1 MIHELGAVLRDVLK
15 KDAGL
20 FVWTL
25 VLMIV
30 SSLLQGVTILTLI
43 PILGILNIGGAST
56 DATLPF
62 GLSLAAAKLNEQPLL
77 IRLILVLGFFFVIML
92 VQAAAHRKM
101 RVQCMQLASNF
112 TADMREEYYNC
123 LMDTPWESYI
133 TGSQARHMDAMVNEI
148 PRLTTTVNYFLCML
162 TNIATALVELAV
174 AFAMSVPL
182 SIFVIC
188 AGGIFFIFF
197 RPFTKR
203 SKVIGNRLTAQYD
216 KFTAEMKT
224 QLAGFK
230 EIRSYGIEEEEA
242 KRFDMA
248 SRDLEHTMVMSAD
261 NVARPRMLSTIGE
274 AVLISVIFFGAVYF
288 LEIETSH
295 LVIVLYVFMRIWP
308 LLPSTQEYI
317 MGIRETLPAY
327 RVMEDVRRRSSGMR
341 SDERKSTDG
350 EFGAALPEGIALTF
364 DRVSFSYAGAS
375 ENALEDVTFEIKK
388 NTITALTGPSGAGK
402 STAVDLILGFLSP
415 GSGEVKIAVTKDKI
429 CYVPQNPMILNA
441 GVRENIARFHP
452 GISDDKI
459 IRALKKSGAWDFLVR
474 KADGEVLPL
483 DLRMGDDGAMF
494 SGGEVQR
501 IVLARALAGDPEL
514 LILDEATSALDF
526 ENEKLIADVLARL
539 RDHVTVILIAHR
551 VSTIQT
557 ADDILVIADGHLS
570 ESGTADEL
578 LSDPD
583 SYLRRMKDG

>member
-1 MIHELGAVLRDVLK
+1 
-15 KDAGL
+15 
-20 FVWTL
+20 
-25 VLMIV
+25 
-30 SSLLQGVTILTLI
+30 
-43 PILGILNIGGAST
+43 
-56 DATLPF
+56 
-62 GLSLAAAKLNEQPLL
+62 
-77 IRLILVLGFFFVIML
+77 
-92 VQAAAHRKM
+92 
-101 RVQCMQLASNF
+101 
-112 TADMREEYYNC
+112 
-123 LMDTPWESYI
+123 
-133 TGSQARHMDAMVNEI
+133 
-148 PRLTTTVNYFLCML
+148 
-162 TNIATALVELAV
+162 
-174 AFAMSVPL
+174 
-182 SIFVIC
+182 
-188 AGGIFFIFF
+188 
-197 RPFTKR
+197 
-203 SKVIGNRLTAQYD
+203 
-216 KFTAEMKT
+216 
-224 QLAGFK
+224 
-230 EIRSYGIEEEEA
+230 
-242 KRFDMA
+242 
-248 SRDLEHTMVMSAD
+248 
-261 NVARPRMLSTIGE
+261 
-274 AVLISVIFFGAVYF
+274 
-288 LEIETSH
+288 
-295 LVIVLYVFMRIWP
+295 
-308 LLPSTQEYI
+308 

-327 RVMEDVRRRSSGMR
+327 RVMEDVRRRSAGMR
-341 SDERKSTDG
+341 SDDRKSTDG

-364 DRVSFSYAGAS
+364 DCVSFSYAGAS

-415 GSGEVKIAVTKDKI
+415 GLGEVKIAVTKDKI

>member
-43 PILGILNIGGAST
+43 PILGILNIGGASS

-162 TNIATALVELAV
+162 TNIATALVELTV

-317 MGIRETLPAY
+317 MGIRETL
-327 RVMEDVRRRSSGMR
+327 
-341 SDERKSTDG
+341 DG

-364 DRVSFSYAGAS
+364 DHVSFSYAGAS

-415 GSGEVKIAVTKDKI
+415 GLGEVKIAVTKDKI

>member
-162 TNIATALVELAV
+162 TNIATALVELTV

-248 SRDLEHTMVMSAD
+248 S
-261 NVARPRMLSTIGE
+261 
-274 AVLISVIFFGAVYF
+274 
-288 LEIETSH
+288 
-295 LVIVLYVFMRIWP
+295 
-308 LLPSTQEYI
+308 
-317 MGIRETLPAY
+317 
-327 RVMEDVRRRSSGMR
+327 
-341 SDERKSTDG
+341 
-350 EFGAALPEGIALTF
+350 
-364 DRVSFSYAGAS
+364 
-375 ENALEDVTFEIKK
+375 
-388 NTITALTGPSGAGK
+388 
-402 STAVDLILGFLSP
+402 
-415 GSGEVKIAVTKDKI
+415 
-429 CYVPQNPMILNA
+429 
-441 GVRENIARFHP
+441 
-452 GISDDKI
+452 
-459 IRALKKSGAWDFLVR
+459 
-474 KADGEVLPL
+474 
-483 DLRMGDDGAMF
+483 
-494 SGGEVQR
+494 
-501 IVLARALAGDPEL
+501 
-514 LILDEATSALDF
+514 
-526 ENEKLIADVLARL
+526 
-539 RDHVTVILIAHR
+539 
-551 VSTIQT
+551 
-557 ADDILVIADGHLS
+557 
-570 ESGTADEL
+570 
-578 LSDPD
+578 
-583 SYLRRMKDG
+583 

>member
-1 MIHELGAVLRDVLK
+1 MVHELGAVLRDVLK

-43 PILGILNIGGAST
+43 PILGILNIGGASS

-62 GLSLAAAKLNEQPLL
+62 GLSAAAAALNAQPLL
-77 IRLILVLGFFFVIML
+77 LRLIFVLGFFFVIML

-112 TADMREEYYNC
+112 TADMREEYYSC
-123 LMDTPWESYI
+123 LMNTPWERYI
-133 TGSQARHMDAMVNEI
+133 TGSQARHMDAMVNEV

-162 TNIATALVELAV
+162 TNMATAFVELIV

-182 SIFVIC
+182 SLFVIC

-203 SKVIGNRLTAQYD
+203 SKEIGNTLTAQYD
-216 KFTAEMKT
+216 RFTAEMKT

-242 KRFDMA
+242 RRFDSA
-248 SRDLEHTMVMSAD
+248 SRELEHTMVRSAD

-327 RVMEDVRRRSSGMR
+327 RVMEDVRKRTEGNRSTQ
-341 SDERKSTDG
+341 EVSTDG
-350 EFGAALPEGIALTF
+350 EFGADLPEGTAISF
-364 DRVSFSYAGAS
+364 SHVSFSYAGAS
-375 ENALEDVTFEIKK
+375 ENALEDVTFDVKK

-415 GSGEVKIAVTKDKI
+415 GSGEVKIAVTKDRI

-441 GVRENIARFHP
+441 SVKENIARFHP

-459 IRALKKSGAWDFLVR
+459 ISALRKSGAWEFLVR
-474 KADGEVLPL
+474 KADGEIMPL

-526 ENEKLIADVLARL
+526 ENERLIADVLARL
-539 RDHVTVILIAHR
+539 GDHVTVILIAHR

-557 ADDILVIADGHLS
+557 ADDILVIADGHLC
-570 ESGTADEL
+570 EAGTAKEL
-578 LSDPD
+578 LANPD
-583 SYLRRMKDG
+583 SYLVRMKDG